1 MDKTIQYLKV
11 EIDSIKK
18 TQTETT
24 LKMKNIENSDANT
37 TKRQIVRDARRLLV
51 IELEETDTLVKENV

>member
-1 MDKTIQYLKV
+1 
-11 EIDSIKK
+11 
-18 TQTETT
+18 
-24 LKMKNIENSDANT
+24 MKNIENSDANT